1 LCKTQYA
8 NNTCELY
15 FSRIRSGY
23 NAVRTL
29 FKNTFMSII
38 GLTDDKVVM
47 IVSNVYTCISK
58 ER

>member
-23 NAVRTL
+23 NVRTL
-29 FKNTFMSII
+29 FENTFMSII

-47 IVSNVYTCISK
+47 IVSNVYTCNSK